1 MKYSLYQTVV
11 SVALLLFIGCSS
23 SPLSRY
29 PDFTERKEKTTSVIL
44 LDDVIILEA
53 LRGDTSTIDL
63 QQNKKIAKTCLNYL
77 SGNLSAKGYN
87 VDRVLTTS
95 IGMIG
100 NKSRLNRVMTVPE
113 ERDADPAMLRLSKPP
128 YFLHTLFL
136 GDSLKEQ
143 LLYGV
148 YSSLVG
154 FSKEKGERNRVLPSA
169 AVLGKLAGGGLMGI
183 LLVTGYDLPVT
194 LREHKAEVSRTDSFA
209 KISAEAITQFNMFFY
224 LIDSETGEVVWDQHV
239 ERKGGTINEN
249 KMFEML
255 DSILKEL
262 P

>member
-1 MKYSLYQTVV
+1 
-11 SVALLLFIGCSS
+11 
-23 SPLSRY
+23 
-29 PDFTERKEKTTSVIL
+29 
-44 LDDVIILEA
+44 
-53 LRGDTSTIDL
+53 
-63 QQNKKIAKTCLNYL
+63 
-77 SGNLSAKGYN
+77 
-87 VDRVLTTS
+87 
-95 IGMIG
+95 
-100 NKSRLNRVMTVPE
+100 
-113 ERDADPAMLRLSKPP
+113 
-128 YFLHTLFL
+128 
-136 GDSLKEQ
+136 
-143 LLYGV
+143 
-148 YSSLVG
+148 
-154 FSKEKGERNRVLPSA
+154 
-169 AVLGKLAGGGLMGI
+169 MGI